1 MGRMNVQVPVKNK
14 VKTVRVK
21 KNYPI
26 KVKKSRKDARR
37 ILVHQTESD

>member
-26 KVKKSRKDARR
+26 KVKNRERTR
-37 ILVHQTESD
+37 GEY